1 MTTTTSRTAERIPTG
16 RPAPPQRSLRWVLA
30 VWAAAAIPMGVLGWV
45 VAPWLAHRLGGRD
58 PFIDALLICFNAGLL
73 WQLALVLTLVRREQ
87 GSLAWPRLRD
97 ALWLRAPR
105 DPKTGRT
112 GGRVWWW
119 ALLFVVLSAAVN
131 ALPIDPVGPLPR
143 DFPKAIETDR
153 VTHYFTGNWGGFA
166 LLVLVALLAPV
177 VEELLFRGL
186 LLPRMR
192 GVFGRGDVV
201 ANGALFALYHVHQ
214 PWSMPASLIDG
225 IVNQAYPT
233 RRFRSTWM
241 GLATHTAPS
250 VLVIGVVL
258 ALVI

>member
-1 MTTTTSRTAERIPTG
+1 MAGAVTG
-16 RPAPPQRSLRWVLA
+16 NAA
-30 VWAAAAIPMGVLGWV
+30 GHTAAAV
-45 VAPWLAHRLGGRD
+45 VAHVD
-58 PFIDALLICFNAGLL
+58 PE
-73 WQLALVLTLVRREQ
+73 LVRPVPDRHV
-87 GSLAWPRLRD
+87 GPT
-97 ALWLRAPR
+97 R

-119 ALLFVVLSAAVN
+119 ALPFVVLSAAVN
-131 ALPIDPVGPLPR
+131 ALPIDPTGPLPR

-153 VTHYFTGNWGGFA
+153 VAHYFSGNWVGFA

-177 VEELLFRGL
+177 VEELVFRGL

>member
-1 MTTTTSRTAERIPTG
+1 
-16 RPAPPQRSLRWVLA
+16 
-30 VWAAAAIPMGVLGWV
+30 
-45 VAPWLAHRLGGRD
+45 
-58 PFIDALLICFNAGLL
+58 
-73 WQLALVLTLVRREQ
+73 
-87 GSLAWPRLRD
+87 
-97 ALWLRAPR
+97 
-105 DPKTGRT
+105 
-112 GGRVWWW
+112 
-119 ALLFVVLSAAVN
+119 
-131 ALPIDPVGPLPR
+131 
-143 DFPKAIETDR
+143 
-153 VTHYFTGNWGGFA
+153 
-166 LLVLVALLAPV
+166 LLAPV
-177 VEELLFRGL
+177 VEELVFRGL

-233 RRFRSTWM
+233 RQFRSTWM